1 MAPLIKIEFPDF
13 SSTILQKLNQ
23 QRQQGQLCDVS
34 IVVQGHIFR
43 AHKAVLAASS
53 PYFCDQVLLKNSR
66 RIVLPDVMN
75 PRVFENILLS
85 SYTGRLVMPAPEI
98 VSYLTAA
105 SFLQMWHV
113 VDKCTEVLEGNP
125 TVLCQKLNHGSDHQ
139 SPSSSNYNGLVE
151 SFELGTGGQTDFPK
165 AQELRDGEN
174 EEGSTKDELSS
185 QLTEQEYLPS
195 NSSTEHDRLS
205 TEMASQDGEEGASDN
220 TEFHYTRPLYSKPSI
235 MAHKRWI
242 HVKPERLEQACE
254 GMDVYASY
262 DEHQVTESINTM
274 QTEHLVQPSGV
285 EEDFQIVEK
294 KVEAEFDEQAEES
307 NYDEQV
313 DFYGSSMEEFSGERL
328 DGNLMGHRQE
338 AALTAGYRFS
348 TTDKLYPCQCGKSFT
363 HKSQRD
369 RHMSM
374 HLGLRPYGCGVC
386 GKKFKMKHHLVGHM
400 KIHTGIKPYEC
411 NICGR
416 CSPYQ
421 GPSGRHS
428 EAVSALGAEHHPG
441 GAEVSPHLECGGDK
455 LLELDRP
462 SEPLRGSK
470 SYDAVVFDVLKVTPE
485 EFASQITLMD
495 IPVFKAIQPEELASC
510 GWSKK
515 DKHSLAPNV
524 VAFTRR
530 FNQVSFW
537 VVREILTAQTLKIR
551 AEILSHFVKIAKKLL
566 ELNNLHSLMSVVSA
580 LQSAPIFRLTKTWAL
595 LNRKDKTT
603 FEKLDYLMSKE
614 DNYKRTRDYIRSLK
628 MAPSIPYLG
637 IYLLDLIYI
646 DSAYPAS
653 GSIMENEQRSNQ
665 MNNILRIIADLQ
677 VSCSYDHLTTLPHVQ
692 KYLKS
697 VRYIEELQKFVEDD
711 NYKLSLRIEP
721 GSSSPRLV
729 SSKEDLAGDCHDVWT
744 ALEGRRQILALVI
757 YDPNGNGSH
766 LPVSTLSPALLL
778 APVQPVPRHRK
789 SHSLG
794 NNMMCQ
800 LSVVESKSA
809 TFPSEKA
816 RHLLDDSVLE
826 SRSPRR
832 DLALTSSTAITNGPS
847 LGGPQMDNR
856 AQCASVLELCQNVV
870 SAGDQ
875 GLVTGSPGEQ
885 APLLEAAMLTDVCS
899 FSRQA
904 GKLPICPRD
913 ARRHEMIKAGPS
925 TEPDESSSP
934 CQPGAVSTESS
945 ATVPTMEGP
954 LRRKTLLKEG
964 RKPALSSWT
973 RKHYKSTP
981 GKKVSIVGWMVQ
993 LPDDPEHPDIF
1004 QLNNPDKGNVYKFQA
1019 GSRFHAILW
1028 HKHLDDACKSSRP
1041 QVPANLMSFE

>member
-1 MAPLIKIEFPDF
+1 MYKRNGLMASVLVTSATPQG
-13 SSTILQKLNQ
+13 SS
-23 QRQQGQLCDVS
+23 
-34 IVVQGHIFR
+34 
-43 AHKAVLAASS
+43 SS
-53 PYFCDQVLLKNSR
+53 DS
-66 RIVLPDVMN
+66 
-75 PRVFENILLS
+75 
-85 SYTGRLVMPAPEI
+85 
-98 VSYLTAA
+98 
-105 SFLQMWHV
+105 
-113 VDKCTEVLEGNP
+113 LEG
-125 TVLCQKLNHGSDHQ
+125 Q
-139 SPSSSNYNGLVE
+139 SC
-151 SFELGTGGQTDFPK
+151 D
-165 AQELRDGEN
+165 
-174 EEGSTKDELSS
+174 
-185 QLTEQEYLPS
+185 
-195 NSSTEHDRLS
+195 
-205 TEMASQDGEEGASDN
+205 
-220 TEFHYTRPLYSKPSI
+220 
-235 MAHKRWI
+235 
-242 HVKPERLEQACE
+242 
-254 GMDVYASY
+254 YA
-262 DEHQVTESINTM
+262 
-274 QTEHLVQPSGV
+274 
-285 EEDFQIVEK
+285 
-294 KVEAEFDEQAEES
+294 
-307 NYDEQV
+307 
-313 DFYGSSMEEFSGERL
+313 
-328 DGNLMGHRQE
+328 
-338 AALTAGYRFS
+338 
-348 TTDKLYPCQCGKSFT
+348 
-363 HKSQRD
+363 
-369 RHMSM
+369 
-374 HLGLRPYGCGVC
+374 
-386 GKKFKMKHHLVGHM
+386 
-400 KIHTGIKPYEC
+400 
-411 NICGR
+411 
-416 CSPYQ
+416 
-421 GPSGRHS
+421 
-428 EAVSALGAEHHPG
+428 
-441 GAEVSPHLECGGDK
+441 
-455 LLELDRP
+455 
-462 SEPLRGSK
+462 SK

-515 DKHSLAPNV
+515 EKHSLAPNV

-614 DNYKRTRDYIRSLK
+614 DNYKRTREYIRSLK
-628 MAPSIPYLG
+628 MVPSIPYLG

-729 SSKEDLAGDCHDVWT
+729 SSKEDLAGPSVGSSS
-744 ALEGRRQILALVI
+744 ARFRRRPTCPDASVA
-757 YDPNGNGSH
+757 GS
-766 LPVSTLSPALLL
+766 LPTP
-778 APVQPVPRHRK
+778 PVPRHRK

-832 DLALTSSTAITNGPS
+832 GLTLTSSTVTNGLS
-847 LGGPQMDNR
+847 LGSSESSEFSEEMSSGLESRGRLYATLGPNWR
-856 AQCASVLELCQNVV
+856 VPVRNSPRTRSCAY
-870 SAGDQ
+870 
-875 GLVTGSPGEQ
+875 SP
-885 APLLEAAMLTDVCS
+885 
-899 FSRQA
+899 
-904 GKLPICPRD
+904 
-913 ARRHEMIKAGPS
+913 
-925 TEPDESSSP
+925 SSP
-934 CQPGAVSTESS
+934 CTCTLGSS
-945 ATVPTMEGP
+945 AAVPTMEGP

-973 RKHYKSTP
+973 RYWVILSGSTLLYYGAKSLRGTDRKHYKSTP

-1004 QLNNPDKGNVYKFQA
+1004 QLNNPDKGNVYKFQT

-1028 HKHLDDACKSSRP
+1028 HKHLGDACKSNRP
-1041 QVPANLMSFE
+1041 QVNPAGLYGCGLPLGLGSLLPHPSPHQPC

>member
-1 MAPLIKIEFPDF
+1 MYKRNGLMASVLVTSATPQG
-13 SSTILQKLNQ
+13 SS
-23 QRQQGQLCDVS
+23 
-34 IVVQGHIFR
+34 
-43 AHKAVLAASS
+43 SS
-53 PYFCDQVLLKNSR
+53 DS
-66 RIVLPDVMN
+66 
-75 PRVFENILLS
+75 
-85 SYTGRLVMPAPEI
+85 
-98 VSYLTAA
+98 
-105 SFLQMWHV
+105 
-113 VDKCTEVLEGNP
+113 LEGQG
-125 TVLCQKLNHGSDHQ
+125 CD
-139 SPSSSNYNGLVE
+139 
-151 SFELGTGGQTDFPK
+151 
-165 AQELRDGEN
+165 
-174 EEGSTKDELSS
+174 
-185 QLTEQEYLPS
+185 
-195 NSSTEHDRLS
+195 
-205 TEMASQDGEEGASDN
+205 
-220 TEFHYTRPLYSKPSI
+220 
-235 MAHKRWI
+235 
-242 HVKPERLEQACE
+242 
-254 GMDVYASY
+254 YA
-262 DEHQVTESINTM
+262 
-274 QTEHLVQPSGV
+274 
-285 EEDFQIVEK
+285 
-294 KVEAEFDEQAEES
+294 
-307 NYDEQV
+307 
-313 DFYGSSMEEFSGERL
+313 
-328 DGNLMGHRQE
+328 
-338 AALTAGYRFS
+338 
-348 TTDKLYPCQCGKSFT
+348 
-363 HKSQRD
+363 
-369 RHMSM
+369 
-374 HLGLRPYGCGVC
+374 
-386 GKKFKMKHHLVGHM
+386 
-400 KIHTGIKPYEC
+400 
-411 NICGR
+411 
-416 CSPYQ
+416 
-421 GPSGRHS
+421 
-428 EAVSALGAEHHPG
+428 
-441 GAEVSPHLECGGDK
+441 
-455 LLELDRP
+455 
-462 SEPLRGSK
+462 SK

-515 DKHSLAPNV
+515 EKHSLAPNV

-614 DNYKRTRDYIRSLK
+614 DNYKRTREYIRSLK
-628 MAPSIPYLG
+628 MVPSIPYLG

-729 SSKEDLAGDCHDVWT
+729 SSKEDLAAPTGGSSS
-744 ALEGRRQILALVI
+744 ARFSRRPTCPDASVT
-757 YDPNGNGSH
+757 GS
-766 LPVSTLSPALLL
+766 LPTP
-778 APVQPVPRHRK
+778 PVPRHRK

-832 DLALTSSTAITNGPS
+832 GLALASSSAVTNGLTLGSSESSEFSEETSSGLASRGRLYATLGPNWRVPVRNS
-847 LGGPQMDNR
+847 PRTRSCVYSPTGPCICTLG
-856 AQCASVLELCQNVV
+856 
-870 SAGDQ
+870 
-875 GLVTGSPGEQ
+875 
-885 APLLEAAMLTDVCS
+885 
-899 FSRQA
+899 
-904 GKLPICPRD
+904 
-913 ARRHEMIKAGPS
+913 
-925 TEPDESSSP
+925 
-934 CQPGAVSTESS
+934 SS
-945 ATVPTMEGP
+945 AAVPTMEGP

-973 RKHYKSTP
+973 RYWVTLSGSTLLYYGAKSLRGTDRKHYKSTP
-981 GKKVSIVGWMVQ
+981 GKKVSVVGWMVQ

-1004 QLNNPDKGNVYKFQA
+1004 QLNNPDKGNVYKFQT

-1028 HKHLDDACKSSRP
+1028 HKHLDDACKSNRP

>member
-1 MAPLIKIEFPDF
+1 MYKRNGLMASVLVTSATPQG
-13 SSTILQKLNQ
+13 SS
-23 QRQQGQLCDVS
+23 
-34 IVVQGHIFR
+34 
-43 AHKAVLAASS
+43 SS
-53 PYFCDQVLLKNSR
+53 DS
-66 RIVLPDVMN
+66 
-75 PRVFENILLS
+75 
-85 SYTGRLVMPAPEI
+85 
-98 VSYLTAA
+98 
-105 SFLQMWHV
+105 
-113 VDKCTEVLEGNP
+113 LEG
-125 TVLCQKLNHGSDHQ
+125 Q
-139 SPSSSNYNGLVE
+139 SC
-151 SFELGTGGQTDFPK
+151 D
-165 AQELRDGEN
+165 
-174 EEGSTKDELSS
+174 
-185 QLTEQEYLPS
+185 
-195 NSSTEHDRLS
+195 
-205 TEMASQDGEEGASDN
+205 
-220 TEFHYTRPLYSKPSI
+220 
-235 MAHKRWI
+235 
-242 HVKPERLEQACE
+242 
-254 GMDVYASY
+254 YA
-262 DEHQVTESINTM
+262 
-274 QTEHLVQPSGV
+274 
-285 EEDFQIVEK
+285 
-294 KVEAEFDEQAEES
+294 
-307 NYDEQV
+307 
-313 DFYGSSMEEFSGERL
+313 
-328 DGNLMGHRQE
+328 
-338 AALTAGYRFS
+338 
-348 TTDKLYPCQCGKSFT
+348 
-363 HKSQRD
+363 
-369 RHMSM
+369 
-374 HLGLRPYGCGVC
+374 
-386 GKKFKMKHHLVGHM
+386 
-400 KIHTGIKPYEC
+400 
-411 NICGR
+411 
-416 CSPYQ
+416 
-421 GPSGRHS
+421 
-428 EAVSALGAEHHPG
+428 
-441 GAEVSPHLECGGDK
+441 
-455 LLELDRP
+455 
-462 SEPLRGSK
+462 SK

-515 DKHSLAPNV
+515 EKHSLAPNV

-614 DNYKRTRDYIRSLK
+614 DNYKRTREYIRSLK
-628 MAPSIPYLG
+628 MVPSIPYLG

-729 SSKEDLAGDCHDVWT
+729 SSKEDLAGPSVGSSS
-744 ALEGRRQILALVI
+744 ARFRRRPTCPDASVA
-757 YDPNGNGSH
+757 GS
-766 LPVSTLSPALLL
+766 LPTP
-778 APVQPVPRHRK
+778 PVPRHRK

-832 DLALTSSTAITNGPS
+832 GLALTSSTVTNGLS
-847 LGGPQMDNR
+847 LG
-856 AQCASVLELCQNVV
+856 S
-870 SAGDQ
+870 S
-875 GLVTGSPGEQ
+875 
-885 APLLEAAMLTDVCS
+885 
-899 FSRQA
+899 
-904 GKLPICPRD
+904 
-913 ARRHEMIKAGPS
+913 
-925 TEPDESSSP
+925 ESSEFSEEMSSGLERGRLYATLGPNWRVPVRNSPRTRSCAYSPTSP
-934 CQPGAVSTESS
+934 CTCTLGSS
-945 ATVPTMEGP
+945 AAVPTMEGP

-973 RKHYKSTP
+973 RYWVILSGSTLLYYGAKSLRGTDRKH
-981 GKKVSIVGWMVQ
+981 VSIVGWMVQ

-1004 QLNNPDKGNVYKFQA
+1004 QLNNPDKGNVYKFQT

-1028 HKHLDDACKSSRP
+1028 HKHLDDACKSNRP

>member
-1 MAPLIKIEFPDF
+1 MYKRNGLMASVLVTSATPQG
-13 SSTILQKLNQ
+13 SS
-23 QRQQGQLCDVS
+23 
-34 IVVQGHIFR
+34 
-43 AHKAVLAASS
+43 SS
-53 PYFCDQVLLKNSR
+53 DS
-66 RIVLPDVMN
+66 
-75 PRVFENILLS
+75 
-85 SYTGRLVMPAPEI
+85 
-98 VSYLTAA
+98 
-105 SFLQMWHV
+105 
-113 VDKCTEVLEGNP
+113 LEG
-125 TVLCQKLNHGSDHQ
+125 Q
-139 SPSSSNYNGLVE
+139 SC
-151 SFELGTGGQTDFPK
+151 D
-165 AQELRDGEN
+165 
-174 EEGSTKDELSS
+174 
-185 QLTEQEYLPS
+185 
-195 NSSTEHDRLS
+195 
-205 TEMASQDGEEGASDN
+205 
-220 TEFHYTRPLYSKPSI
+220 
-235 MAHKRWI
+235 
-242 HVKPERLEQACE
+242 
-254 GMDVYASY
+254 YA
-262 DEHQVTESINTM
+262 
-274 QTEHLVQPSGV
+274 
-285 EEDFQIVEK
+285 
-294 KVEAEFDEQAEES
+294 
-307 NYDEQV
+307 
-313 DFYGSSMEEFSGERL
+313 
-328 DGNLMGHRQE
+328 
-338 AALTAGYRFS
+338 
-348 TTDKLYPCQCGKSFT
+348 
-363 HKSQRD
+363 
-369 RHMSM
+369 
-374 HLGLRPYGCGVC
+374 
-386 GKKFKMKHHLVGHM
+386 
-400 KIHTGIKPYEC
+400 
-411 NICGR
+411 
-416 CSPYQ
+416 
-421 GPSGRHS
+421 
-428 EAVSALGAEHHPG
+428 
-441 GAEVSPHLECGGDK
+441 
-455 LLELDRP
+455 
-462 SEPLRGSK
+462 SK

-515 DKHSLAPNV
+515 EKHSLAPNI

-614 DNYKRTRDYIRSLK
+614 DNYKRTREYIRSLK
-628 MAPSIPYLG
+628 MVPSIPYLG

-729 SSKEDLAGDCHDVWT
+729 SSKEDLAGPS
-744 ALEGRRQILALVI
+744 AGSSSARFSRRPTCPDASVA
-757 YDPNGNGSH
+757 GS
-766 LPVSTLSPALLL
+766 LPTP
-778 APVQPVPRHRK
+778 PVPRHRK

-832 DLALTSSTAITNGPS
+832 GLTLTSSCAVTNGLS
-847 LGGPQMDNR
+847 LG
-856 AQCASVLELCQNVV
+856 S
-870 SAGDQ
+870 S
-875 GLVTGSPGEQ
+875 
-885 APLLEAAMLTDVCS
+885 
-899 FSRQA
+899 
-904 GKLPICPRD
+904 
-913 ARRHEMIKAGPS
+913 
-925 TEPDESSSP
+925 ESSEFSEEMSSGLESRGRLYATLGPNWRVPIRNSP
-934 CQPGAVSTESS
+934 RTRSCVYSPTGPCICTLGSS
-945 ATVPTMEGP
+945 AAVPTMEGP

-973 RKHYKSTP
+973 RYWVILSGSTLLYYGAKSLRGTDRKHYKSTP

-1004 QLNNPDKGNVYKFQA
+1004 QLNNPDKGNVYKFQT

-1028 HKHLDDACKSSRP
+1028 HKHLDDACKSNRP